1 MEYPGRHVLICL
13 NGGLYK
19 LLIKSRCNYPYAR
32 PFALHHLKCSM
43 LNIDIAARWRTYLDT
58 EAQQLTVPAASKSL
72 WTDHEGLVLQQIG
85 PDHMAEYQLH
95 FWDEAIAEINPQQK
109 TIRLIRLSPDT
120 TPVTL
125 EHLLYDQVY
134 PRLFA
139 HEGQLVLHAGAVEI
153 GGKLALFLGD
163 SGMGKS
169 TLVASLYQAGA
180 PLLNDDTLVVS
191 QDAAG
196 FSGQA
201 IYHGLR
207 LLPDSLASLFP
218 GATETRQMA
227 HYSPKQRL
235 NVAVPN
241 SQDTA
246 AQPIGAMFF
255 LAPATD
261 QQTITL
267 RPMSAAE
274 TCMGLI
280 SNSFSLDP
288 TDLLLARK
296 KLQQA
301 SALANG
307 VAAFELSY
315 PRDYTALPQVHA
327 TIRTQMTEYSASFP
341 TSQQEETP

>member
-1 MEYPGRHVLICL
+1 MAVSIENWSTVFDQSPSPSPVEL
-13 NGGLYK
+13 
-19 LLIKSRCNYPYAR
+19 
-32 PFALHHLKCSM
+32 PF
-43 LNIDIAARWRTYLDT
+43 R
-58 EAQQLTVPAASKSL
+58 VL
-72 WTDHEGLVLQQIG
+72 WTDEEGLSLKQSGTGKAI
-85 PDHMAEYQLH
+85 EYQLL
-95 FWDEAIAEINPQQK
+95 FWDEAASAINPQQK
-109 TIRLIRLSPDT
+109 TIRMIPLSADT

-134 PRLFA
+134 PRLLA
-139 HEGQLVLHAGAVEI
+139 HEGRLVLHAGAVEI
-153 GGKLALFLGD
+153 SGKLALFLGD

-191 QDAAG
+191 QDASG

-218 GATETRQMA
+218 GETETRQMA

-241 SQDTA
+241 SQETA
-246 AQPIGAMFF
+246 PQPIGAMFF

-261 QQTITL
+261 EQTITL

-315 PRDYTALPQVHA
+315 PRDYTALPHVHA
-327 TIRTQMTEYSASFP
+327 TIRTQMKEYSASFP

>member
-1 MEYPGRHVLICL
+1 
-13 NGGLYK
+13 
-19 LLIKSRCNYPYAR
+19 
-32 PFALHHLKCSM
+32 M
-43 LNIDIAARWRTYLDT
+43 LDADLTSSWHTRLDT
-58 EAQQLTVPAASKSL
+58 PTELSDTSGPARSL
-72 WTDHEGLVLQQIG
+72 WTDDQGLTLQHCG
-85 PDHMAEYQLH
+85 KGHMVEYQLH
-95 FWDEAIAEINPQQK
+95 FWDEAVAVINPQQK
-109 TIRLIRLSPDT
+109 TIRMIPLSPDT
-120 TPVTL
+120 TPATL
-125 EHLLYDQVY
+125 EHLLHDQVF
-134 PRLFA
+134 PRVLA

-169 TLVASLYQAGA
+169 TLVASLFQAGA

-191 QDAAG
+191 QDAGG

-218 GATETRQMA
+218 SETETRPMA

-235 NVAVPN
+235 NVAVPDG
-241 SQDTA
+241 QDTR

-255 LAPATD
+255 LAPAID
-261 QQTITL
+261 DQTIFL

-280 SNSFSLDP
+280 TNSFSLDP

-315 PRDYTALPQVHA
+315 PRDYAALPQVHA
-327 TIRTQMTEYSASFP
+327 RIRAQMAECAASISASP
-341 TSQQEETP
+341 EA